1 MKYYYIDL
9 QKMELS
15 LDGMPRFIYLK
26 GRFTEEEV
34 NELDSHPEY
43 ADVDVW
49 GHAKQVTALDEISRL
64 IREYRI
70 PAPILRDVQKRI
82 GDWKSSLTYVDDSDP
97 YLWQQVRFVENYLKK
112 YTKQENKREV
122 DNQ

>member
-9 QKMELS
+9 QKMELD
-15 LDGMPRFIYLK
+15 LDGMPKFIYLK

-43 ADVDVW
+43 VGADVW
-49 GHAKQVTALDEISRL
+49 GHAKQITALDEISRL

-70 PAPILRDVQKRI
+70 PAPILRDIQKRI
-82 GDWKSSLTYVDDSDP
+82 GDWKESIAYVDDNDN
-97 YLWQQVRFVENYLKK
+97 YLWQQVRFL
-112 YTKQENKREV
+112 
-122 DNQ
+122 DNFIKFSTAK